1 MSLFT
6 LRKRSVKNTNNLE
19 SRLNKTELQNSFYQK
34 QISKQLEELIDNIK
48 HQKQNST
55 SLENSEYCNVIHN
68 GNKSLL
74 KSNYSLN
81 DVTYNYDINKDTI
94 RLGNNGILTT
104 IPTNDNM
111 LSIVNNICMDADI
124 PIQSDNK
131 IEHIEII
138 KPNTIDEG
146 IRLTNTILTNTVLT
160 NTVLENTVLTNTVL
174 ENTVLE
180 NTVLTNNVLENT
192 VLAKSLP
199 ITSIPVTTT
208 DTITEQMQ
216 TISDNNTYINK
227 YTRIVYIKTTK
238 IFLLFIIFIGV
249 IIVLMSKNN
258 R

>member
-146 IRLTNTILTNTVLT
+146 
-160 NTVLENTVLTNTVL
+160 TVLEKSLPITSLPIT
-174 ENTVLE
+174 
-180 NTVLTNNVLENT
+180 
-192 VLAKSLP
+192 SLP

-208 DTITEQMQ
+208 DTITTEQMQ
-216 TISDNNTYINK
+216 TISDNNTSINK
-227 YTRIVYIKTTK
+227 YTRIVYTKTTK

-249 IIVLMSKNN
+249 IIVLMSKIIAK
-258 R
+258 

>member
-68 GNKSLL
+68 GNKALL

-104 IPTNDNM
+104 IPTNDNIFH
-111 LSIVNNICMDADI
+111 IVNNICMDDDI

-131 IEHIEII
+131 IGHIEII
-138 KPNTIDEG
+138 KPNTIDE
-146 IRLTNTILTNTVLT
+146 NTI
-160 NTVLENTVLTNTVL
+160 L

-180 NTVLTNNVLENT
+180 
-192 VLAKSLP
+192 KSLP
-199 ITSIPVTTT
+199 ITSIPVNTT

-216 TISDNNTYINK
+216 TISDNNTSINK

-249 IIVLMSKNN
+249 IIVLMSKIIAK
-258 R
+258 

>member
-146 IRLTNTILTNTVLT
+146 IRLTNT
-160 NTVLENTVLTNTVL
+160 VL

-180 NTVLTNNVLENT
+180 
-192 VLAKSLP
+192 KSLP
-199 ITSIPVTTT
+199 ITSIPVNTT
-208 DTITEQMQ
+208 DTITEQIQ
-216 TISDNNTYINK
+216 TISDNNTSINK
-227 YTRIVYIKTTK
+227 YTRIVYIKNTK

>member
-68 GNKSLL
+68 GNKALL

-81 DVTYNYDINKDTI
+81 DVAYNYDINKDTI

-111 LSIVNNICMDADI
+111 FHIVNNICMDADI

-138 KPNTIDEG
+138 KPNTIYEG
-146 IRLTNTILTNTVLT
+146 IRLTNT
-160 NTVLENTVLTNTVL
+160 VLE
-174 ENTVLE
+174 
-180 NTVLTNNVLENT
+180 
-192 VLAKSLP
+192 KSLP

-216 TISDNNTYINK
+216 TISDNNTSINK

>member
-55 SLENSEYCNVIHN
+55 SLENSEYRNVIHN
-68 GNKSLL
+68 GNKALL

-104 IPTNDNM
+104 IPTNIKM

-146 IRLTNTILTNTVLT
+146 IRLTNT
-160 NTVLENTVLTNTVL
+160 VL

-180 NTVLTNNVLENT
+180 
-192 VLAKSLP
+192 KSLP

-208 DTITEQMQ
+208 DTIIEQIQ
-216 TISDNNTYINK
+216 TISDNNTSINK